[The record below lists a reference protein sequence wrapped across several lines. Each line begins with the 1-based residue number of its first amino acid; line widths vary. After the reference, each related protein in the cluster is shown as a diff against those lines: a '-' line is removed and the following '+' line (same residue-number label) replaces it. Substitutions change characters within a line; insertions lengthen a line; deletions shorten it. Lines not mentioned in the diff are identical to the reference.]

1 MSFLK
6 LTGKFFFRLK
16 TDHFHFLVRFRKTHG
31 TGGGANVDGPGEN
44 FNIGNLA
51 ENEMAYCQHIQ
62 KSMKKFSA
70 TFPMLKFSRQT
81 PTLRWFFSR
90 DSQEGLNFILFRH
103 FRHIGVV
110 GGVQKQIGI
119 KFQWVTTIS
128 SKNGGCGTSQG
139 PTIIFSEKKIRA
151 SKSCDTESYTNFEH
165 CIVFSCHH
173 VN

>member
-1 MSFLK
+1 
-6 LTGKFFFRLK
+6 
-16 TDHFHFLVRFRKTHG
+16 
-31 TGGGANVDGPGEN
+31 
-44 FNIGNLA
+44 
-51 ENEMAYCQHIQ
+51 MAYCQHIQ

-90 DSQEGLNFILFRH
+90 DSQEGLNFRLFRH

-119 KFQWVTTIS
+119 KFQWVTMIS

-139 PTIIFSEKKIRA
+139 PTIIFSEKKSVDLNPVTLSHKVNYISSFPTVFWWKYYLKVQHISPDR
-151 SKSCDTESYTNFEH
+151 SKTGK
-165 CIVFSCHH
+165 
-173 VN
+173 